1 MSSPVKRLVDHAA
14 YRRRRLRQ
22 RFRSVVIGGHDTS
35 KAVWISSWQRSG
47 STWLAEMLASPQRT
61 RFIYEPANIP
71 DHCFEGDQA
80 AKIAP
85 PLISIPHTSAIVK
98 ALEGH
103 TTHWWSDQFNHSH
116 KPKRLV
122 TKDVRGLG
130 VAGNVAEQ
138 LERVPIVI
146 LVRNPIDVATSIIR
160 LGWFDPAHSAHDAFV
175 AEVSRWC
182 DYHERA
188 LRDVRLSR
196 ALWVSY
202 EELRAAP
209 VEQLTAIRDYLL
221 TFSATWSV
229 LDVAALDTT
238 RRSATDFGNQIGE
251 TVTPEWISEARV
263 ILDRSPFGAVYSPT
277 RRQTLLEITNSL
289 RGR

>member
-1 MSSPVKRLVDHAA
+1 MSSPVKRLVNHAA

-47 STWLAEMLASPQRT
+47 STWLAEMLASPKRT

-71 DHCFEGDQA
+71 DRCFEGARA

-98 ALEGH
+98 SLGGY
-103 TTHWWSDQFNHSH
+103 TTHWWSDQFNRSH

-122 TKDVRGLG
+122 AKDVRGLG

-138 LERVPIVI
+138 LDDMPIII
-146 LVRNPIDVATSIIR
+146 LVRNPNDVAASIIR
-160 LGWFDPAHSAHDAFV
+160 LGWFDPTHSAHDAFV

-188 LRDVRLSR
+188 LRDERLRR

-202 EELRAAP
+202 EELQMAP

-221 TFSATWSV
+221 TFSNTWTA
-229 LDVAALDTT
+229 LDVAGLETS
-238 RRSATDFGNQIGE
+238 RRSATDFGDQIGE
-251 TVTPEWISEARV
+251 TVTPEWIAEGQA
-263 ILDRSPFGAVYSPT
+263 IIDCSPFGAVYAPV
-277 RRQTLLEITNSL
+277 RRQTLLELVNSR
-289 RGR
+289 RGQ